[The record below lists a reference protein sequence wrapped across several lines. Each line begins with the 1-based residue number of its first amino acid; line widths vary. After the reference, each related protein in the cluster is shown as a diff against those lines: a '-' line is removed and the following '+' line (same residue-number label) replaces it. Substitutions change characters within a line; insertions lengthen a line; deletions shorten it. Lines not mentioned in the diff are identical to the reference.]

1 VIDAGYDVA
10 SLSRDLDLMTIL
22 TFSYH
27 GAWDEKT
34 GHGAP
39 AYYRPGDDNLFFNV
53 NSSIQY
59 WLDQG
64 APRDK
69 MLLSFPLYGPE
80 FELKN
85 PDDNGLDAPTTDNY
99 EEMKY
104 FQICHQ
110 IQNGG
115 WTVVRDPQGRMGP
128 YAYKGGRWVSFDDDQ
143 STLMKLKYLKDLGL
157 RGAMVWAL
165 DMDDFSNRCSCESFH
180 MTKIINRAL
189 HRLEEA
195 DPGCPLLGTKPETG
209 KGWLRRCPNNA
220 PFLPNDAFGYVPSDA
235 FGYVPSDA
243 FGYVP
248 CS

>member
-1 VIDAGYDVA
+1 MNFVNCNSGPSSDKEGFASLVHELKTAFEPRGLLLTAALSPNPKVIDAGYDVA

-22 TFSYH
+22 TFSYQ

-104 FQICHQ
+104 FQ
-110 IQNGG
+110 
-115 WTVVRDPQGRMGP
+115 
-128 YAYKGGRWVSFDDDQ
+128 
-143 STLMKLKYLKDLGL
+143 
-157 RGAMVWAL
+157 
-165 DMDDFSNRCSCESFH
+165 
-180 MTKIINRAL
+180 
-189 HRLEEA
+189 
-195 DPGCPLLGTKPETG
+195 
-209 KGWLRRCPNNA
+209 
-220 PFLPNDAFGYVPSDA
+220 
-235 FGYVPSDA
+235 
-243 FGYVP
+243 
-248 CS
+248 